1 VNAVDSSNSDKV
13 LILWTTAERETVDNM
28 VFMYTLNAKMQ
39 GWWKD
44 VTLLV
49 WGAATRLAA
58 EDEKVGETLK
68 TFREKGIRTIA
79 CKACAEG
86 TGAGVVETLEDLGVE
101 VFYTG
106 EFLTEWMKSGKAMI
120 SI

>member
-1 VNAVDSSNSDKV
+1 MDSSDSDKLLV
-13 LILWTTAERETVDNM
+13 LWTTAERETVDNM
-28 VFMYTLNAKMQ
+28 VFMYTLNAKIQ

-49 WGAATRLAA
+49 WGAATKLAA
-58 EDEKVGETLK
+58 EDKKIGETLK
-68 TFREKGIRTIA
+68 TFRGKGIRTIA
-79 CKACAEG
+79 CKKCAENL
-86 TGAGVVETLEDLGVE
+86 GAVEKLEDLDVE

>member
-1 VNAVDSSNSDKV
+1 MNSGNSEEL

-28 VFMYTLNAKMQ
+28 VFLYTLNCKLR
-39 GWWKD
+39 GWWED

-49 WGAATRLAA
+49 WGAATKLVA
-58 EDEKVGETLK
+58 EDKSIQESLK
-68 TFREKGIRTIA
+68 AFREKGIRTVA
-79 CKACAEG
+79 CKKCAENLD
-86 TGAGVVETLEDLGVE
+86 AVEALENFGIE

-120 SI
+120 SV

>member
-1 VNAVDSSNSDKV
+1 MDSKDSDKLLV
-13 LILWTTAERETVDNM
+13 LWTTAERETVDNM
-28 VFMYTLNAKMQ
+28 VFMYTLNAKLQ
-39 GWWKD
+39 GWWKN

-49 WGAATRLAA
+49 WGAATKLAV
-58 EDEKVGETLK
+58 EDETVGETLK
-68 TFREKGIRTIA
+68 SFREKGIRTIA
-79 CKACAEG
+79 CKKCAENL
-86 TGAGVVETLEDLGVE
+86 GAVEKLEDLDIE